1 MSKQSQGRQPR
12 NTGANHRSGAL
23 SGFTVCV
30 YGGAS
35 QRGPAGH
42 RDLAAAVGQ
51 RLGQAG
57 ADFVFGGGKVGLMGA
72 SSLAAQREG
81 ATVTGVIT
89 RFLLDMEAANRDLA
103 ELIVVE
109 TMHQR
114 KNIMMQRADAFVI
127 LPGGFGTLEEVM
139 EVVTLKQLGQLDKPV
154 VFADFDGFWQP
165 LIAVFDH
172 FESQDYLHNRFEDL
186 YSLAACPDSILAA
199 LIQAL
204 AHRDPVTK
212 QPSR

>member
-1 MSKQSQGRQPR
+1 MSKQSLGDGLGKSVAAKRRGP
-12 NTGANHRSGAL
+12 L
-23 SGFTVCV
+23 SGYTICV

-35 QRGPAGH
+35 QRGPGAH

-51 RLGQAG
+51 GLGQAG

-81 ATVTGVIT
+81 SAVTGVIT
-89 RFLLDMEAANRDLA
+89 RFLLEMEAANRDLA

-139 EVVTLKQLGQLDKPV
+139 EVVTLKQLGQLDKPII
-154 VFADFDGFWQP
+154 FADFGGFWQP
-165 LIAVFDH
+165 LVALFDH

-186 YSLAACPDSILAA
+186 YSLADSPEQIISA
-199 LIQAL
+199 LVQAL
-204 AHRDPVTK
+204 AGRQPVTK
-212 QPSR
+212 G

>member
-1 MSKQSQGRQPR
+1 MSKQSLASQSRESNSRPR
-12 NTGANHRSGAL
+12 KGPLLGYTI
-23 SGFTVCV
+23 CV

-35 QRGPAGH
+35 QRGPVAH
-42 RDLAAAVGQ
+42 REQASAVG
-51 RLGQAG
+51 RALGLAG

-72 SSLAAQREG
+72 SSLAAQQEG
-81 ATVTGVIT
+81 AAVTGVIT

-139 EVVTLKQLGQLDKPV
+139 EVVTLKQLGQLDKPI
-154 VFADFDGFWQP
+154 VFADFGGFWQP
-165 LIAVFDH
+165 LIALFDH

-186 YSLAACPDSILAA
+186 YSLATNPEAIIADLSK
-199 LIQAL
+199 AL
-204 AHRDPVTK
+204 AGRGPLA
-212 QPSR
+212 QG

>member
-1 MSKQSQGRQPR
+1 MSKQSLESRPGKSGSEP
-12 NTGANHRSGAL
+12 RSGPL
-23 SGFTVCV
+23 SGFTICV

-35 QRGPAGH
+35 QRGPADH
-42 RDLAAAVGQ
+42 RALAAAVGQ
-51 RLGQAG
+51 GLGQAG

-72 SSLAAQREG
+72 SSLAAQQEG
-81 ATVTGVIT
+81 AAVTGVIT
-89 RFLLDMEAANRDLA
+89 RFLLEMEAANRDLA

-139 EVVTLKQLGQLDKPV
+139 EVVTLKQLGQLDKPII
-154 VFADFDGFWQP
+154 FADFGGFWQP
-165 LIAVFDH
+165 LVALFDH

-186 YSLAACPDSILAA
+186 YSLEANPAAVIESLA
-199 LIQAL
+199 QAL
-204 AHRDPVTK
+204 AGRRPVAAA
-212 QPSR
+212 